1 MSMFTRSAVF
11 GLMSL
16 AGLVGSLATACSSD
30 SGGQGQEGP
39 DTGVS
44 NVAGGGGAG
53 NASSA
58 TSSGGKMGSGGAAGS
73 SGKTGT
79 GGTATTGGASGIGGS
94 GAISDA
100 SPNGNGGA
108 GASSNGG
115 ARSDSGV
122 DASTGGMA
130 TGGSSSGSGGAHGS
144 VPDAGADSGASGP
157 AITGVGAPIA
167 GVPLASA
174 SLGAAGGTLTSGDG
188 QVVLTIP
195 AGALAATTTIGIQAI
210 DNLAPG
216 GTGYAYRFT
225 PDGQKFTKP
234 VTLAFT
240 PTYGQLDG
248 SSVDHVGLGFQDA
261 AHEWEVVPVT
271 ASTTPKTVTATTTH
285 FTDYAYLLTL
295 YIDGVNV
302 LFTKQS
308 ANFAVEAVDPD
319 GTAWGRPQLLSTTG
333 NPTWLLDGTT
343 LGNGSDGTLAPFAE
357 DAAYTAPAAIPST
370 DPVSVSA
377 SFKASGGQQVTLAT
391 NVYILAHQY
400 HLDVTIIDDMTC
412 VAGGSGYSFDYS
424 TKGGIDLTLDAS
436 FDVSSTNPTPA
447 TTPTISAATVCD
459 GVCTATSQPAKTPGL
474 ALSTVTGHWQKLLRR
489 LALKPSGTA
498 AGGPDLAVDCGAGGS
513 FEVTASADPWNAA
526 GYVGYLQ
533 GKNGETASQVVTTAA
548 FSAGPSFKLTVV
560 KP

>member
-1 MSMFTRSAVF
+1 M
-11 GLMSL
+11 GL
-16 AGLVGSLATACSSD
+16 AGLAGSLATACSSD
-30 SGGQGQEGP
+30 GGGQGQEAP
-39 DTGVS
+39 ETGVP
-44 NVAGGGGAG
+44 NATGGGGAG
-53 NASSA
+53 NASGATGSGGKTGPGGA
-58 TSSGGKMGSGGAAGS
+58 TSSGGKTGSGGTPAN
-73 SGKTGT
+73 
-79 GGTATTGGASGIGGS
+79 GGASGTGGS
-94 GAISDA
+94 GGISDA
-100 SPNGNGGA
+100 GPGGNGGSD
-108 GASSNGG
+108 ASSSGG
-115 ARSDSGV
+115 ARPDSGA
-122 DASTGGMA
+122 DASTGGA
-130 TGGSSSGSGGAHGS
+130 ASGGSSSGSGGTHGS
-144 VPDAGADSGASGP
+144 GPDAGADSGAGGP
-157 AITGVGAPIA
+157 AITAVGTPIA
-167 GVPLASA
+167 GVPVASA
-174 SLGAAGGTLTSGDG
+174 SIGAAGGTLTSGDG

-195 AGALAATTTIGIQAI
+195 AGALAGATTIGIQAI

-271 ASTTPKTVTATTTH
+271 ANTTTKTVTATTTH

-295 YIDGVNV
+295 YIDGSNV

-319 GTAWGRPQLLSTTG
+319 GTAWGRPQSLATTG

-343 LGNGSDGTLAPFAE
+343 LGNGTDGTLSPFAE

-370 DPVSVSA
+370 NPVSVSA

-412 VAGGSGYSFDYS
+412 VSGGSGYSFDYS
-424 TKGGIDLTLDAS
+424 TEGGIDLVLDSS
-436 FDVSSTNPTPA
+436 FNVTSTNPTPA
-447 TTPTISAATVCD
+447 TTPTISAATACV
-459 GVCTATSQPAKTPGL
+459 GVCTATSQPNKTPGL
-474 ALSTVTGHWQKLLRR
+474 ALSTVTGHWQRLLHR

-498 AGGPDLAVDCGAGGS
+498 AGGPDLEVDCGAAGS
-513 FEVTASADPWNAA
+513 YEVTASADPWNAP
-526 GYVGYLQ
+526 GYLGYLQ
-533 GKNGETASQVVTTAA
+533 GKNGETASEVVTTAA
-548 FSAGPSFKLTVV
+548 FSAGPSFKLTVL
-560 KP
+560 KQ

>member
-1 MSMFTRSAVF
+1 MSMFTRSTLF
-11 GLMSL
+11 GLMGI
-16 AGLVGSLATACSSD
+16 AGLVGSLGTACSSD

-39 DTGVS
+39 ETGAP
-44 NVAGGGGAG
+44 NATGGGGAG
-53 NASSA
+53 NASGATSSGGNTGSGGATSSGGETGSGGA
-58 TSSGGKMGSGGAAGS
+58 TSSGGKTGSGGTLA
-73 SGKTGT
+73 
-79 GGTATTGGASGIGGS
+79 TGGASGSGGS
-94 GAISDA
+94 GAVSDA
-100 SPNGNGGA
+100 GPDGNGGPD
-108 GASSNGG
+108 ASSGGG
-115 ARSDSGV
+115 AD
-122 DASTGGMA
+122 
-130 TGGSSSGSGGAHGS
+130 GS
-144 VPDAGADSGASGP
+144 VPDSGADSGAPGP

-167 GVPLASA
+167 GVPVASA
-174 SLGAAGGTLTSGDG
+174 SIGAAGGTLTSGDG

-195 AGALAATTTIGIQAI
+195 AGALATTTTIGIQAI

-225 PDGQKFTKP
+225 PDGQQFTKA

-248 SSVDHVGLGFQDA
+248 SSVDHVGLGFQDT

-271 ASTTPKTVTATTTH
+271 ANTTTKTVTATTTH

-295 YIDGVNV
+295 FIDGSNV

-308 ANFAVEAVDPD
+308 ALFSVMAVDPTLD
-319 GTAWGRPQLLSTTG
+319 AWGKPQSLAQTG

-357 DAAYTAPAAIPST
+357 DATYTAPATIPST

-412 VAGGSGYSFDYS
+412 VSGGSGYSFDYS
-424 TKGGIDLTLDAS
+424 TEGGIDLTLDAS
-436 FDVSSTNPTPA
+436 FNVTSSNPTPA
-447 TTPTISAATVCD
+447 TTPTISAATVCV
-459 GVCTATSQPAKTPGL
+459 GVCTATPEPAKTPGL
-474 ALSTVTGHWQKLLRR
+474 ALSTVTGHWQRLLRR

-498 AGGPDLAVDCGAGGS
+498 SGDPDLEVDCGAAGS
-513 FEVTASADPWNAA
+513 HELTASADPWNAP
-526 GYVGYLQ
+526 GYLGYLK
-533 GKNGETASQVVTTAA
+533 GKDG
-548 FSAGPSFKLTVV
+548 
-560 KP
+560 